1 MSILEKILIKAGV
14 SSPDELSQEEKVTY
28 DNWRKI
34 LSKEEL
40 TLKDIQDFCKT
51 QIDIIETRW
60 KSYDTPNEKKSELIP
75 YHTVYRTLLQ
85 VIESPKQ
92 ERSNLES
99 QLNNYI
105 NN

>member
-1 MSILEKILIKAGV
+1 MAILEKILQKAGV
-14 SSPDELSQEEKVTY
+14 QSPDELSQEEKVTY

-40 TLKDIQDFCKT
+40 TLNDIKEFCKT

-60 KSYDTPNEKKSELIP
+60 KDYGTDNIKKGEMIP

-85 VIESPKQ
+85 VIDSPKV

-105 NN
+105 NG